1 MAGWYDNFSRENG
14 LRKMLVVR
22 CKSCGVEL
30 TSHSGKSQSCGCS
43 NMMTVKGDSVT
54 AVDLSRVVMVSSTHK
69 TKTKEGVLS
78 PQDLSFQ
85 EERRKRKVRK
95 LDFEVR

>member
-1 MAGWYDNFSRENG
+1 
-14 LRKMLVVR
+14 MLVVQCKDCR
-22 CKSCGVEL
+22 KEITSHETQAKSCG
-30 TSHSGKSQSCGCS
+30 CP

-54 AVDLSRVVMVSSTHK
+54 AVDLSHVVMIQSAK
-69 TKTKEGVLS
+69 KEFKKQSLFS
-78 PQDLSFQ
+78 PQELQFQ

>member
-1 MAGWYDNFSRENG
+1 MIIVQCKDC
-14 LRKMLVVR
+14 RKEI
-22 CKSCGVEL
+22 S
-30 TSHSGKSQSCGCS
+30 SNSGKSHSCGCP

>member
-1 MAGWYDNFSRENG
+1 
-14 LRKMLVVR
+14 MLVVR
-22 CKSCGVEL
+22 CRECQKEIS
-30 TSHSGKSQSCGCS
+30 SSQSGRSQSCGCP

-54 AVDLSRVVMVSSTHK
+54 AIDLSRVVMISSEK
-69 TKTKEGVLS
+69 KKKNNEVLS

-95 LDFEVR
+95 LDFEIR

>member
-1 MAGWYDNFSRENG
+1 
-14 LRKMLVVR
+14 MLVVQCKDCR
-22 CKSCGVEL
+22 KEITSHETQSKSCG
-30 TSHSGKSQSCGCS
+30 CP

-54 AVDLSRVVMVSSTHK
+54 AVDLSHVIMVQSSQKKNSKNTN
-69 TKTKEGVLS
+69 VLS
-78 PQDLSFQ
+78 PQDLNFQ

>member
-1 MAGWYDNFSRENG
+1 
-14 LRKMLVVR
+14 MLVVQCKDCR
-22 CKSCGVEL
+22 KEIISHETQAKSCG
-30 TSHSGKSQSCGCS
+30 CP

-54 AVDLSRVVMVSSTHK
+54 AVDLSHVIMVQSSQKKNSKNTN
-69 TKTKEGVLS
+69 VLS
-78 PQDLSFQ
+78 PQDLNFQ

>member
-1 MAGWYDNFSRENG
+1 MLIVQCKDC
-14 LRKMLVVR
+14 RK
-22 CKSCGVEL
+22 EI
-30 TSHSGKSQSCGCS
+30 TSHGGASQSCGCP

-54 AVDLSRVVMVSSTHK
+54 AVDLTRVVMVRSNQNK
-69 TKTKEGVLS
+69 KPEGLTS
-78 PQDLSFQ
+78 QDLQWQ

>member
-1 MAGWYDNFSRENG
+1 
-14 LRKMLVVR
+14 MLVVR
-22 CKSCGVEL
+22 CKECHMEIS
-30 TSHSGKSQSCGCS
+30 SHPTKSQSCGCA

-54 AVDLSRVVMVSSTHK
+54 AVDLNRVLMINSGGK
-69 TKTKEGVLS
+69 KKKEEGGVLS

-85 EERRKRKVRK
+85 EERRKRKIRK

>member
-1 MAGWYDNFSRENG
+1 
-14 LRKMLVVR
+14 MLVVQCKECR
-22 CKSCGVEL
+22 KELSSQGAQTKSCG
-30 TSHSGKSQSCGCS
+30 CP

-54 AVDLSRVVMVSSTHK
+54 AVDLSRVIMVQSNKKQSK
-69 TKTKEGVLS
+69 QQSLFS
-78 PQDLSFQ
+78 PQELQFQ